1 MIGRLVDYFNSQ
13 PATCILQLVFNANDY
28 LLTTNKYGVEEMY
41 EEEKKLFTEMMNI
54 ITKLRGPE
62 GCLWDRKQTLESL
75 TTNILEEA
83 KEISEAVKSQD
94 IDNLREE
101 LGDLLMVIF
110 MEIEIAREKGL
121 FSYSEVLTGAIDKF
135 VRRHPHVF
143 GDLKVNTP
151 EEALAAWK
159 KMKEEEK

>member
-1 MIGRLVDYFNSQ
+1 MFEKEKEMFVQMIAVI
-13 PATCILQLVFNANDY
+13 A
-28 LLTTNKYGVEEMY
+28 
-41 EEEKKLFTEMMNI
+41 
-54 ITKLRGPE
+54 KLRGPE

-94 IDNLREE
+94 IDNLCEE

>member
-1 MIGRLVDYFNSQ
+1 
-13 PATCILQLVFNANDY
+13 
-28 LLTTNKYGVEEMY
+28 MY
-41 EEEKKLFTEMMNI
+41 EEEKKLFAEMMNI
-54 ITKLRGPE
+54 IAKLRGPE

-83 KEISEAVKSQD
+83 KEVSEAVKFQD

>member
-1 MIGRLVDYFNSQ
+1 
-13 PATCILQLVFNANDY
+13 
-28 LLTTNKYGVEEMY
+28 MY

-54 ITKLRGPE
+54 IAKLRGPE

-94 IDNLREE
+94 IDNLCEE

-151 EEALAAWK
+151 EEALAVWK

>member
-1 MIGRLVDYFNSQ
+1 M
-13 PATCILQLVFNANDY
+13 
-28 LLTTNKYGVEEMY
+28 EEKMY

-54 ITKLRGPE
+54 IAKLRGPE
-62 GCLWDRKQTLESL
+62 GCLWDREQTLESL

-94 IDNLREE
+94 IDNLCEE

-110 MEIEIAREKGL
+110 MEIEIATEKGL

-151 EEALAAWK
+151 EEALAVWK